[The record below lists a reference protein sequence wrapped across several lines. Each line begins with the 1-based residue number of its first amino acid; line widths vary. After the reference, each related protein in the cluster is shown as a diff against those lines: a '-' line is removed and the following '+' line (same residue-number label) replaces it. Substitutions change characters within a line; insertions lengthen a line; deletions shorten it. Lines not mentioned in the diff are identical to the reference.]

1 MDRVGRAFVGA
12 LLILPLIVAMNWL
25 MMLMS
30 YWTMVVV
37 FGCFA
42 PEGSI
47 EILAGL
53 EFLVLMLY
61 SLMQLGIWIWY
72 GEFVD

>member
-1 MDRVGRAFVGA
+1 MERVGRAFVGV
-12 LLILPLIVAMNWL
+12 LLFLPLIMVMNWL
-25 MMLMS
+25 MFLMS
-30 YWTMVVV
+30 YWTLVVM

-53 EFLVLMLY
+53 EFLMMTLY
-61 SLMQLGIWIWY
+61 SVVQLGVWIWY
-72 GEFVD
+72 GEFAD